1 MPLQTA
7 IITDQAVC
15 HTAGQEV
22 CIRDNQKTCHPKPRK
37 GHTKKGRVGWSSKPD
52 QVNSLTCNHRRP
64 SISFR
69 HHEHSVNPDS
79 CVNFTCAV
87 YLYLRWWHTIFFV
100 KRSSCMESKPS
111 FRFLSGRFKISLH
124 HQCFQSDIRFC
135 FWTFFVCLLQ
145 LPLATPP
152 PLIS

>member
-15 HTAGQEV
+15 NAIQSV
-22 CIRDNQKTCHPKPRK
+22 RRCASAI
-37 GHTKKGRVGWSSKPD
+37 TKKHATLNPEKDTLKRGELDD
-52 QVNSLTCNHRRP
+52 QANPINSLTCNHKRP

-135 FWTFFVCLLQ
+135 F
-145 LPLATPP
+145 
-152 PLIS
+152 